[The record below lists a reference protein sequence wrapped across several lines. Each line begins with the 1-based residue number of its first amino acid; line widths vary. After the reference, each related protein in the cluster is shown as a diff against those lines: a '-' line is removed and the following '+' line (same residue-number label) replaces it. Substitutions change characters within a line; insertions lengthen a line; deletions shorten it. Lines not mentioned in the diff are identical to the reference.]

1 MEAARRRNLR
11 LKNILVAS
19 GNPEKGSG
27 TLASLG
33 HVLPVMIVR
42 APIATFS
49 TYQTMKTATTFLF
62 AASFAL
68 TSALSSCK
76 TDENHGLTIIAG
88 DHFALPKIT
97 HDPTST
103 EIEIYESTEGVVVKC
118 RKDCAVTVSYDMTST
133 NYIALLWNKIAH
145 MRLSVS
151 AEPLSTDPLYRDS
164 EVNAPE
170 LGVRPP
176 SADTSG
182 DE

>member
-1 MEAARRRNLR
+1 
-11 LKNILVAS
+11 
-19 GNPEKGSG
+19 
-27 TLASLG
+27 
-33 HVLPVMIVR
+33 
-42 APIATFS
+42 
-49 TYQTMKTATTFLF
+49 MKTATTLIF

-68 TSALSSCK
+68 SSALSGCK

-118 RKDCAVTVSYDMTST
+118 RKDCKVDVAYDMTCT
-133 NYIALLWNKIAH
+133 NHIALLWNKIAH

-151 AEPLSTDPLYRDS
+151 AEPLSTDTPTYDL

-176 SADTSG
+176 PAEPPG